1 MPAKLNIKGNRKQ
14 TILLLKE
21 NAQIYQDYLVLIII
35 IILNITESKL

>member
-14 TILLLKE
+14 MILLLKE